1 MEPIQKLLNR
11 ILWDPDF
18 RASSFEIGYLDHVE
32 RTIIHVPFRNV
43 RIQSGKRF
51 SFEYEDETGRIRS
64 IPFHR
69 IREVYRDGIL
79 IWKRPLREGDM
90 P

>member
-32 RTIIHVPFRNV
+32 RTIIRVPFGNV
-43 RIQSGKRF
+43 RIQSGNRF
-51 SFEYEDETGRIRS
+51 SFEYEDEAGEIRS

-69 IREVYRDGIL
+69 IREVHRDGIL
-79 IWKRPLREGDM
+79 VWKRPPREADM